1 MKLLLH
7 SPVNEMQRNETG
19 NKIVT
24 PVKKWKVIHV
34 IHKFANLFTTT
45 SGSFGTLCASYHFRQ
60 NEDDVLN
67 FFFRRIAT

>member
-1 MKLLLH
+1 
-7 SPVNEMQRNETG
+7 MQRNETG

-60 NEDDVLN
+60 N
-67 FFFRRIAT
+67 